1 MDLLR
6 KVNPGFYG
14 FLATAWTECSAFPK
28 AGSARDEPI
37 FRSLNELI
45 QRSTS
50 SRFRGNLQLWQEFWL
65 GGPWQFALQ
74 QAEKTW
80 PFRTS
85 HVHKKGAVF
94 KPLSYS
100 LSVQH
105 AATVYGNPNTRQE
118 LNFVL
123 SAVRW
128 CHQLN
133 LVFGTPLAQYW
144 EQDFLLHIPRFNHTC
159 HQSSL
164 SGGRL
169 LLLVAFIT
177 DRRYLKANPAKC
189 RLLYFLFSIA
199 RRITGETR
207 RWRWMKTQW
216 RTICLVLCRC
226 RRIRIADDPLWCC
239 EYSQS

>member
-74 QAEKTW
+74 PAEKTW

-85 HVHKKGAVF
+85 HVHKKGAVW
-94 KPLSYS
+94 S
-100 LSVQH
+100 LS
-105 AATVYGNPNTRQE
+105 R
-118 LNFVL
+118 
-123 SAVRW
+123 
-128 CHQLN
+128 
-133 LVFGTPLAQYW
+133 TPYPCSSL
-144 EQDFLLHIPRFNHTC
+144 PRFMGIPILVRNSILC
-159 HQSSL
+159 CLL
-164 SGGRL
+164 SGDATNWILSLAL
-169 LLLVAFIT
+169 LSHSIESRISYCTSHASTTPAINQAFQEAGCC
-177 DRRYLKANPAKC
+177 YL
-189 RLLYFLFSIA
+189 
-199 RRITGETR
+199 
-207 RWRWMKTQW
+207 
-216 RTICLVLCRC
+216 
-226 RRIRIADDPLWCC
+226 
-239 EYSQS
+239 